1 MSKNYFKLLLFIFL
15 FQNTAYSIGI
25 IEPKDSLLEL
35 KTKKKEIAKIFSN
48 NPVSLKKSEF
58 NALYLKKNFPV
69 SEENDINVKKAKAL
83 FKTIDSLK
91 TFVQNLEPTSLS
103 SLPIGINKTI
113 GTTSYTLGISNA
125 KFTPEYTEFTAFVRI
140 IIPQADENGR
150 MKELFFGAN
159 NIKLSHK
166 GGLVGDTNLV
176 LLGDFPIKLA
186 GGNSLLVLKGGMD
199 MATGVIENK
208 TYVTIDCSGF
218 KELGITADIEFSR
231 NIMEPIG
238 ADNKIILGNQRVKAS
253 FKTIVSNW
261 NDILAE
267 VTLPKFQSPKFKDF
281 IFEVKNAVFD
291 FSDIRNSSNINWP
304 KDYQKDFLVPGNENL
319 WKGLYVNNLTI
330 ILPENFKKKSST
342 ERITFIAKDLLVD
355 NVGVSGNFSGTNII
369 SLDEGD
375 ASGWQFSLDSFNI
388 GLRASSVVSAGFG
401 GKVILPISG
410 GTSQC
415 AGTTNELGYTAIINP
430 IDNEY
435 TLKASISNNLCFQL
449 FKAKATILP
458 NSYFEFKVADGKFLP
473 KAVLNGNIDISGSN
487 SQDPADTKKTVDF
500 KGIEF
505 QEFTLQ
511 TVSPYISA
519 KYFGYKGEVKV
530 ANFPVTISDIG
541 LTTTNTTAS
550 LGFNIAI
557 NLANEKFNGETRL
570 EIIGKF
576 PEEAGIRKWKFDRLR
591 FSEITLGA
599 DIGGAKFQGSI
610 TLMDNDPEFG
620 DGFGGSLKAEFKGG
634 ITVQAEAKFGKVNDF
649 RYWFVDA
656 MVDNL
661 QIKLGPVF
669 QIKGFGGGAYSHM
682 RKDNNG
688 PPNTASG
695 LRYVPDIGSGL
706 GIKAVLNFANAT
718 APKAFWG
725 SAGFEI
731 AFNTSG
737 GLNRISIYGEGH
749 VMQNFGLDIPGGGLV
764 SKLQAVTR
772 MESAI
777 PKITLDNLKVS
788 NLIEA
793 AKAAYPA
800 AEKVEGQLGMNAYAA
815 IEYDFTKSTL
825 HGTFDLYVDLVGG
838 LFKGIGEKNK
848 AGWADL
854 YFGPDDWHVLVGT
867 PEKRIGL
874 KMGIGPINIQ
884 SSSYFMIGKNL
895 PASPPPPTRVSDI
908 LGVSA
913 ESLNYMRDE
922 NQLKSGTGFAF
933 GADFA
938 FSTGKMTFL
947 IFYAEF
953 NAGLGFDIM
962 IKDYGNAQCQG
973 SGPLGIDGWYA
984 NGQAYAYLQ
993 GDLGLEVRL
1002 FRKNRRLSIISAG
1015 AAVILQAKLPNP
1027 IWIKG
1032 ILGGYYSLLGGLVKG
1047 NFKFEM
1053 EFGSKC
1059 KLINANPL
1067 GGIKVI
1073 ANITPTNNASKVDVF
1088 TTPQVSFNLAVGKQF
1103 DLDTD
1108 DEGGGIKTYRI
1119 KMEEL
1124 TVKDEA
1130 GLPVV
1135 GNVTWNTDLN
1145 LASFNSFDIFPPK
1158 TKLKIKATVSFQEWI
1173 NGSWATAF
1181 DDSGAVATETEERIF
1196 TTGEAPDFIPEANV
1210 AYAYPVF
1217 DQKYFYKA
1225 ESPTAYVSL
1234 VKGQPYLFNLTA
1246 GKTQKVSF
1254 KTGSNEVNST
1264 LNYDA
1269 SVKRVNIPLP
1279 NLQNSKGYKITLI
1292 TSNPLVDAN
1301 SNITETFDSQIISDS
1316 LSVDIKNNK
1325 LEATLA
1331 AGDAKLLTYNF
1342 TTSQYN
1348 TFASKMATK
1357 SSTQTL
1363 TQLIYP
1369 DVDALQSINNTSE
1382 PFDNIELLG
1391 VITSEGKPLIV
1402 PEAVMDDQYY
1412 TNYIFPLIYKNYPLE
1427 PEFTFT
1433 RDTSLLGVPPNK
1445 SIDILG
1451 WYSTYLI
1458 NNSISLD
1465 LKTYLPYRYNLPI
1478 SYKIDYVDL
1487 RQKIVDKYVN
1497 NPTATA
1503 SLNYGYIIHGQFPL
1517 IPAGIY
1523 KVKLNYVLPGGQLG
1537 TSPVFIYD
1545 KKF

>member
-15 FQNTAYSIGI
+15 FQTTAYSVGT
-25 IEPKDSLLEL
+25 IEPKDSLLQL
-35 KTKKKEIAKIFSN
+35 KTKKEEITKIFSN
-48 NPVSLKKSEF
+48 KPLSIIKSEF
-58 NALYLKKNFPV
+58 TPLFFKKNYPF
-69 SEENDINVKKAKAL
+69 SQENDSNVKKAKAV

-103 SLPIGINKTI
+103 SMPIGINKTI
-113 GTTSYTLGISNA
+113 GNTSYTLGISNA
-125 KFTPEYTEFTAFVRI
+125 KFTPEFTELTAFVRI
-140 IIPQADENGR
+140 VIPHADENGKMR
-150 MKELFFGAN
+150 ELFFGAN

-231 NIMEPIG
+231 NIMEPVG
-238 ADNKIILGNQRVKAS
+238 ADNKIIAGNQRVKAS

-261 NDILAE
+261 NDILVE

-291 FSDIRNSSNINWP
+291 FSDIRNSSNISWP
-304 KDYQKDFLVPGNENL
+304 TDYQQDFLVPGNENL

-330 ILPENFKKKSST
+330 ILPENFKKKNSA

-487 SQDPADTKKTVDF
+487 SQEPTDAKKTVDF

-530 ANFPVTISDIG
+530 ANFPVTISNIG

-557 NLANEKFNGETRL
+557 NLANEQFNGETRL

-576 PEEAGIRKWKFDRLR
+576 PEEAGIRKWKFDRLK

-610 TLMDNDPEFG
+610 TLMDNDPLFG
-620 DGFGGSLKAEFKGG
+620 DGFGGSLRAEFKGG

-682 RKDNNG
+682 KKDING

-695 LRYVPDIGSGL
+695 VRYVPDVGTGL

-764 SKLQAVTR
+764 SKLQAVSR
-772 MESAI
+772 MEAAI
-777 PKITLDNLKVS
+777 PKITLDQLKVT
-788 NLIEA
+788 NLIAA

-800 AEKVEGQLGMNAYAA
+800 AEKVEGQSGMNAYAA
-815 IEYDFTKSTL
+815 IEYNFITSTL

-838 LFKGIGEKNK
+838 LFKGIGENNK

-854 YFGPDDWHVLVGT
+854 YFGPDDWHVFVGT
-867 PEKRIGL
+867 PDRRIGL
-874 KMGIGPINIQ
+874 KMGIGTINIQ

-895 PASPPPPTRVSDI
+895 PASPPPPTKVSEI

-913 ESLNYMRDE
+913 QSLNYMRDE

-933 GADFA
+933 GSDFA

-973 SGPLGIDGWYA
+973 SGTLGIDGWYA

-1002 FRKNRRLSIISAG
+1002 FRKTRRLSIISAG

-1027 IWIKG
+1027 VWVKG

-1047 NFKFEM
+1047 SFKFEM
-1053 EFGSKC
+1053 EFGTKC

-1067 GGIKVI
+1067 AGIKVI
-1073 ANITPTNNASKVDVF
+1073 ANITPTNNASNVDVF
-1088 TTPQVSFNLAVGKQF
+1088 TTPQVSFNLAVGRQF

-1108 DEGGGIKTYRI
+1108 DEGSGIKTYRI
-1119 KMEEL
+1119 KMDEL
-1124 TVKDEA
+1124 TVKNEA
-1130 GLPVV
+1130 GVPVV
-1135 GNVTWNTDLN
+1135 GTITWNSDLN
-1145 LASFNSFDIFPPK
+1145 LASFNSFDIFPPQ
-1158 TKLKIKATVSFQEWI
+1158 TKLKIKATVSFQEWK
-1173 NGSWATAF
+1173 NSSWTTVY
-1181 DDSGAVATETEERIF
+1181 DDNGAVATETEDRIF

-1217 DQKYFYKA
+1217 DQKYFYKS

-1246 GKTQKVSF
+1246 GKTQKVNF
-1254 KTGSNEVNST
+1254 KTGSTEANST
-1264 LNYDA
+1264 LSYDA
-1269 SVKRVNIPLP
+1269 TVKRVNIPLP
-1279 NLQNSKGYKITLI
+1279 NLQNTKSYKITLI
-1292 TSNPLVDAN
+1292 TSNPIIDAN

-1316 LSVDIKNNK
+1316 LSVDLKNNK

-1331 AGDAKLLTYNF
+1331 AGDVKLLTYNF
-1342 TTSQYN
+1342 ATSQYN
-1348 TFASKMATK
+1348 IFASKMTAK
-1357 SSTQTL
+1357 ISTQTM
-1363 TQLIYP
+1363 TQMIYP
-1369 DVDALQSINNTSE
+1369 DVDAIQSKNTSTE
-1382 PFDNIELLG
+1382 PFESIELLG
-1391 VITSEGKPLIV
+1391 SITTENKPLIV
-1402 PEAVMDDQYY
+1402 PDAIMDDQYY
-1412 TNYIFPLIYKNYPLE
+1412 TNYVFPLVYKDYPLE
-1427 PEFTFT
+1427 PDLLFT
-1433 RDTSLLGVPPNK
+1433 RDTTLMGVPPSK
-1445 SIDILG
+1445 SIDVLG
-1451 WYSTYLI
+1451 WYSAVLI
-1458 NNSISLD
+1458 NNYTDNDIR
-1465 LKTYLPYRYNLPI
+1465 TYLPYRYNLPMN
-1478 SYKIDYVDL
+1478 YKVDFMDL
-1487 RQKIVDKYVN
+1487 RSKIVNKYVN
-1497 NPTATA
+1497 NPSTAA
-1503 SLNYGYIIHGQFPL
+1503 SQRFSYIIHGQFPL
-1517 IPAGIY
+1517 IPSGTY
-1523 KVKLNYVLPGGQLG
+1523 KIKLNYILPGGKPSS
-1537 TSPVFIYD
+1537 SPVFTFN
-1545 KKF
+1545 KNF

>member
-1 MSKNYFKLLLFIFL
+1 MPKNYLNLLLFIFL
-15 FQNTAYSIGI
+15 FQTTAY
-25 IEPKDSLLEL
+25 
-35 KTKKKEIAKIFSN
+35 SN
-48 NPVSLKKSEF
+48 NPVVVKDTVQNLKTVKKSILKIDPNKPVSITKSEF
-58 NALYLKKNFPV
+58 APLFIKENYPV
-69 SEENDINVKKAKAL
+69 SQENNKNVKTAKAL

-91 TFVQNLEPTSLS
+91 TFVENLEPTSLS

-140 IIPQADENGR
+140 IIPQGDENGQ

-199 MATGVIENK
+199 MQTGFIENK

-231 NIMEPIG
+231 NIMEPVG
-238 ADNKIILGNQRVKAS
+238 ADNKPIPGDQRVRAS
-253 FKTIVSNW
+253 FKTVVSNW

-281 IFEVKNAVFD
+281 IFEVNNAVFD
-291 FSDIRNSSNINWP
+291 FSDIRNSNNITWP

-319 WKGLYVNNLTI
+319 WKGLYVNSLKI
-330 ILPENFKKKSST
+330 ILPEHFKKKNSND
-342 ERITFIAKDLLVD
+342 RITFEAKDLLVD
-355 NVGVSGNFSGTNII
+355 NVGVSGNFSGSNII
-369 SLDEGD
+369 SLEEGN
-375 ASGWQFSLDSFNI
+375 ASGWQFSLESIQI

-410 GTSQC
+410 ATSQC
-415 AGTTNELGYTAIINP
+415 AGATNELGYTATINP

-487 SQDPADTKKTVDF
+487 SQDPNDTKKTVDF

-519 KYFGYKGEVKV
+519 KYFGYKGEVSV
-530 ANFPVTISDIG
+530 GNFPVTISNIG
-541 LTTTNTTAS
+541 LTCSDNSAS
-550 LGFNIAI
+550 LGFNLAV

-570 EIIGKF
+570 QIVGKF
-576 PEEAGIRKWKFDRLR
+576 LEEAGIRKWKFDHLH

-599 DIGGAKFQGSI
+599 DIGGAKFSGSI
-610 TLMDNDPEFG
+610 TLMENDPEFG
-620 DGFGGSLKAEFKGG
+620 DGFGGSLSAEFKGG
-634 ITVQAEAKFGKVNDF
+634 ITVVAEAKFGKKDNF
-649 RYWFVDA
+649 RYWYVDA

-661 QIKLGPVF
+661 NIKISPAL
-669 QIKGFGGGAYSHM
+669 QIKGFGGGAYSNM
-682 RKDNNG
+682 KKVVNG

-695 LRYVPDIGSGL
+695 LRYVPDSGTGL
-706 GIKAVLNFANAT
+706 GIKAVLNFANTA

-731 AFNTSG
+731 AFNNTG

-749 VMQNFGLDIPGGGLV
+749 VMQNFALDIPGGGLV
-764 SKLQAVTR
+764 SKLQKVTS
-772 MESAI
+772 MELEI
-777 PKITLDNLKVS
+777 PKISLDNLKLN
-788 NLIEA
+788 NLVEA
-793 AKAAYPA
+793 AKKAYPA
-800 AEKVEGQLGMNAYAA
+800 AEKVEGQSGMNAYAA
-815 IEYDFTKSTL
+815 IEYDFTKNTL

-854 YFGPDDWHVLVGT
+854 YFGPDDWHVLIGT

-874 KMGIGPINIQ
+874 KMGIGSFNIQ
-884 SSSYFMIGKNL
+884 SSSYIMIGKNL
-895 PASPPPPTRVSDI
+895 PGSPPPPAKVSEI

-913 ESLNYMRDE
+913 ASLNYMRDE
-922 NQLKSGTGFAF
+922 NQLKSGAGFAF
-933 GADFA
+933 GSDFS
-938 FSTGKMTFL
+938 FSTGHMTFL

-962 IKDYGNAQCQG
+962 IKDYGNAQCEG
-973 SGPLGIDGWYA
+973 SGRIGIDGWYA

-1002 FRKNRRLSIISAG
+1002 FGRTRKLSIISAG
-1015 AAVILQAKLPNP
+1015 AAVVLQAKLPNP
-1027 IWIKG
+1027 VWVKG
-1032 ILGGYYSLLGGLVKG
+1032 ILGGNYSLLGGLVKG
-1047 NFKFEM
+1047 SFKFEM

-1073 ANITPTNNASKVDVF
+1073 ANVTPTNNASKVDVF
-1088 TTPQVSFNLAVGKQF
+1088 TTPQVAFNLAVGRQF
-1103 DLDTD
+1103 NLDTD

-1124 TVKDEA
+1124 TVKNEA
-1130 GLPVV
+1130 GVPVV
-1135 GNVTWNTDLN
+1135 GNVTWNSDLN
-1145 LASFNSFDIFPPK
+1145 LASFNSFDILSPL
-1158 TKLKIKATVSFQEWI
+1158 TKLKLTATVSFQEWKNNSWI
-1173 NGSWATAF
+1173 TVYDENG
-1181 DDSGAVATETEERIF
+1181 GVASETEVRTF
-1196 TTGEAPDFIPEANV
+1196 TTGDAPDYIPEANV

-1217 DQKYFYKA
+1217 AQKYFYKE

-1234 VKGQPYLFNLTA
+1234 TKGQPYLFDPKP
-1246 GKTQKVSF
+1246 GKSQKVIF
-1254 KTGSNEVNST
+1254 KTGATQANST
-1264 LNYDA
+1264 LSYDA
-1269 SVKRVNIPLP
+1269 STKRVTMPLP
-1279 NLQNSKGYKITLI
+1279 SLQNSKSYKITLV
-1292 TSNPLVDAN
+1292 TSNPVVDAN
-1301 SNITETFDSQIISDS
+1301 SNIKETFDTKALSDS
-1316 LSVDIKNNK
+1316 LSVDVKNNK

-1331 AGDAKLLTYNF
+1331 AGDIKLLEYNF
-1342 TTSQYN
+1342 NTSQYN
-1348 TFASKMATK
+1348 TFANKMVAK
-1357 SSTQTL
+1357 VSTGSITE
-1363 TQLIYP
+1363 IIAA
-1369 DVDALQSINNTSE
+1369 DIHALQSVNRVTE
-1382 PFDNIELLG
+1382 EFDGVEVLGARTTENI
-1391 VITSEGKPLIV
+1391 PLIAS
-1402 PEAVMDDQYY
+1402 EATLEDNYY
-1412 TNYIFPLIYKNYPLE
+1412 KNNIFPMIYKGYPLE
-1427 PEFTFT
+1427 PEFIFN
-1433 RDTSLLGVPPNK
+1433 RDTTLLGVAPAK
-1445 SIDILG
+1445 AIDVLS
-1451 WYSTYLI
+1451 WYAI
-1458 NNSISLD
+1458 DFISYQTDPD

-1478 SYKIDYVDL
+1478 YYKSDFLSL
-1487 RQKIVDKYVN
+1487 RDQVINKYVN
-1497 NPTATA
+1497 TGNSSMAQKY
-1503 SLNYGYIIHGQFPL
+1503 NYIISGQF
-1517 IPAGIY
+1517 IPIQMGVY
-1523 KVKLNYVLPGGQLG
+1523 KVKFTYRLPGGQVG
-1537 TSPVFIYD
+1537 TNFNFSYNNRF
-1545 KKF
+1545 